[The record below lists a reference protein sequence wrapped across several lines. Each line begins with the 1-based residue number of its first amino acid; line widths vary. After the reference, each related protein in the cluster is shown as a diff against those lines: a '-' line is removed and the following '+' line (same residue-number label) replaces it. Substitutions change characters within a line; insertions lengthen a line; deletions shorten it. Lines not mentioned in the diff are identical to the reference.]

1 MVKLN
6 ETYQISSLSISEEMP
21 IKLWEVYSD
30 IDLKSEFVDTVSG
43 IMPGAEKYIN
53 CFMAKN
59 IGELKNKV
67 LLHGPAFV
75 SLVCNRQGS
84 LLAQGA
90 LTRWYTKNV
99 TASSGTISTF
109 ITSGL
114 VENEEV
120 GNFLVGRNHDIGGQC
135 RQIIK
140 NTTTTI
146 TVQPDF
152 NNLVDPS
159 TTGKIFSSGQVITGA
174 GIRQLNAGIVLAPNG
189 IPDNY
194 WGWICS
200 WGRCS
205 ALIRNGV
212 NLTEQDLLQA
222 FLGDL
227 EIWDESDDANVIG
240 YSLVSMNN
248 AGVAGADYLAPVFID
263 CRSVMTYTP

>member
-1 MVKLN
+1 MSLS

-30 IDLKSEFVDTVSG
+30 IDLKSEFVDTVQG
-43 IMPGAEKYIN
+43 IMPGAEKYVN

-67 LLHGPAFV
+67 LLHGPAYV
-75 SLVCNRQGS
+75 SLVCNRRGS

-90 LTRWYTKNV
+90 LAGWYDKDV
-99 TASSGTISTF
+99 TATSGTINTF
-109 ITSGL
+109 VTAAL
-114 VENEEV
+114 VVDEEV
-120 GNFLVGRNHDIGGQC
+120 GNFIVGRNQNIGGQC

-152 NNLVDPS
+152 NALVVNG
-159 TTGKIFSSGQVITGA
+159 TTARIFSSSQVVVGA
-174 GIRQLNAGIVLAPNG
+174 GSRFANAGIVLSPNG

-194 WGWICS
+194 WGWVCS
-200 WGRCS
+200 WGRVS
-205 ALIRNGV
+205 ALIQNGV
-212 NLTEQDLLQA
+212 NISEGVSLQA
-222 FLGDL
+222 FIGSLQ
-227 EIWDESDDANVIG
+227 EYDAIDIDTIIG

-248 AGVAGADYLAPVFID
+248 AGIAGADYLAPVFID
-263 CRSVMTYTP
+263 CRCGIGYLS